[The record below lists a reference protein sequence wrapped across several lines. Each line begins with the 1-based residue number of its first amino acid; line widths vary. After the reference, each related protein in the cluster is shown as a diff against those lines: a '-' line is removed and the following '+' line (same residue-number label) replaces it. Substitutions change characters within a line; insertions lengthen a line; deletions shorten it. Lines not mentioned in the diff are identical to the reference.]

1 MKFLKT
7 FSLFEAIKLSD
18 ARKVTEI
25 FLKSG
30 GKERYNEVFK
40 GEDRLYYDLDEITDN
55 PKSELSLQIESELDK
70 NGYTM
75 LDYYAGTAKKKGD
88 AKNIFKIQRLLV
100 KWKLEDLKSRMDS
113 DPIRSGTKAKSRKVV
128 ISRHGIDLAGVSTGR
143 GWTSCKNLEGGMNSK
158 YVFTET
164 EVGALVAY
172 LIDADDLNIQKPI
185 QRISIAVYV
194 NEKDPTKILLYP
206 ESRGYGNYNKTDFFD
221 FVLQWVKD
229 FNKHLNPSEG
239 QYIKSDKCY
248 NDEGRH
254 ISYKSSSKEEN
265 IGSNIEDFI
274 KVTSHGSHY
283 SIKYYGRVKNKTVLE
298 DLYENIVKENID
310 EKTLLT
316 YIELLEKEGFINLLI
331 DYINKE
337 DNIKTEFFI
346 DKNLKKMSVIL
357 KGLDKN
363 IYSINDEKS
372 MVISEK
378 YYQNIPESAKGSLFK
393 IQTKGH
399 FFLWFRDKIE
409 KSGLIGPDFQT
420 ISK

>member
-1 MKFLKT
+1 
-7 FSLFEAIKLSD
+7 LFEAIKLSD

-40 GEDRLYYDLDEITDN
+40 GQDRLYYDLDEITDN

-70 NGYTM
+70 NGYAM

-88 AKNIFKIQRLLV
+88 DKNIFKIQRLLV
-100 KWKLEDLKSRMDS
+100 KWKLDDLKSRMDS

-143 GWTSCKNLEGGMNSK
+143 GWTSCKNLEGGMNSNAK

-206 ESRGYGNYNKTDFFD
+206 EPRGHGNYNKTDFFD

-239 QYIKSDKCY
+239 QYKQSNKCY
-248 NDEGRH
+248 NNEARP
-254 ISYKSSSKEEN
+254 ISYKLSSKEEN

-274 KVTSHGSHY
+274 KITSQGQY
-283 SIKYYGRVKNKTVLE
+283 LIKYQDQDEVKNYTLD
-298 DLYENIVKENID
+298 DLYENIVKENVD
-310 EKTLLT
+310 EKSLLT
-316 YIELLEKEGFINLLI
+316 YMEILEKEGFINLLI
-331 DYINKE
+331 DYINRE
-337 DNIKTEFFI
+337 DNTKTEFFI

-357 KGLDKN
+357 KRLDKN
-363 IYSINDEKS
+363 ISGINDEKS

-378 YYQNIPESAKGSLFK
+378 YYQNIPESAKRSLFK
-393 IQTKGH
+393 IKTNEP
-399 FFLWFRDKIE
+399 FFLWFMDKIE
-409 KSGLIGPDFQT
+409 KSGLIKPDFQT
-420 ISK
+420 IAR